1 MCFREQGSMK
11 GLLYS
16 LAAAAGLWAS
26 IAAADDSDVLAI
38 HGDVSRSLFGGGI
51 GVVIGFVDSGIDSTH
66 PALAGTDSLGHV
78 RLFSA
83 ANFVT
88 GEPTTDDISTSP
100 GHGTPVA
107 SAAISSDPV
116 HTGLAPDARYIN
128 ARVLDSSDR
137 FYDNGQ
143 VVMNGVGY
151 AVSQGANILNLSLNF
166 NPQSDTS
173 GNHPLDLM
181 LDWAAQQ
188 GANITVSA
196 GNIAAHRDANGF
208 VVLDETPP

>member
-1 MCFREQGSMK
+1 MK
-11 GLLYS
+11 GRFFLF
-16 LAAAAGLWAS
+16 AAVAAWAS

-38 HGDVSRSLFGGGI
+38 HGDVSRSLFGSGT

-66 PALAGTDSLGHV
+66 PALAGSDSLGHV

-88 GEPTTDDISTSP
+88 EEPTTDDISPSP

-107 SAAISSDPV
+107 SEALSSDPV

-137 FYDNGQ
+137 FFGNGE
-143 VVMNGVGY
+143 VVMNGIGY
-151 AVSQGANILNLSLNF
+151 AVTQGANILNVSLNF
-166 NPQSDTS
+166 NPPSDTT
-173 GNHPLDLM
+173 GNNAMDLM

-188 GANITVSA
+188 GVNITVSA
-196 GNIAAHRDANGF
+196 
-208 VVLDETPP
+208 